1 MYDMHLGFVYRDSES
16 LNGMDIVRN
25 EIQIWG
31 RMSDFERVLR
41 A

>member
-1 MYDMHLGFVYRDSES
+1 MKCTFVFVYRDSES

-25 EIQIWG
+25 EI
-31 RMSDFERVLR
+31 RVCARLSDFETLLR